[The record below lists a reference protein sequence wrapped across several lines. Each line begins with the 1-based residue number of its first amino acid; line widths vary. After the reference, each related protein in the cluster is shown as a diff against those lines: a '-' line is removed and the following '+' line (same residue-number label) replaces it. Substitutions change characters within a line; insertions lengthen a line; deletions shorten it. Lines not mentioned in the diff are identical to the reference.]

1 MGLLPAVPLVGYF
14 FLVRWPIAD
23 AHPLSSILVWSSVFA
38 PHYLFLARAPYIP
51 AVLSEDNF
59 LSSPS
64 HPALLKKSVSF
75 LCCTPVIGA
84 IPPHLRYVNT
94 CSRTRISSWSY
105 FFPCAAC
112 ICVQA
117 FERDTLAWWFP
128 RTDLWVFNVT
138 FNLLLKEL
146 GASGRWKLKFW
157 NIRSEIL
164 E

>member
-64 HPALLKKSVSF
+64 HPAFLKSLCPSFAALQWLEPYPHISVMSIHVAEPASLADHIF
-75 LCCTPVIGA
+75 FHVLHAFVYR
-84 IPPHLRYVNT
+84 HLRETPWHDDFPERICGFLMLHSTYF
-94 CSRTRISSWSY
+94 SRNLEPQEDGNWSSG
-105 FFPCAAC
+105 
-112 ICVQA
+112 
-117 FERDTLAWWFP
+117 T
-128 RTDLWVFNVT
+128 
-138 FNLLLKEL
+138 
-146 GASGRWKLKFW
+146 
-157 NIRSEIL
+157 SEARY
-164 E
+164 

>member
-1 MGLLPAVPLVGYF
+1 MPTHCHPYWSDLQSLPLIIYSWAELHTFEP
-14 FLVRWPIAD
+14 
-23 AHPLSSILVWSSVFA
+23 SSQIK
-38 PHYLFLARAPYIP
+38 
-51 AVLSEDNF
+51 DNF

-94 CSRTRISSWSY
+94 RSWTRISSWSY
-105 FFPCAAC
+105 FFPRAAC
-112 ICVQA
+112 IYVQA

-128 RTDLWVFNVT
+128 GTDLWVFNVT

-146 GASGRWKLKFW
+146 GASGGCKLKFW